1 MTWPTFHTE
10 HPIEELVV
18 KDGDMKLATMAF
30 GWTLGFS
37 YFVTWHAIRQTKRL
51 NAFTI
56 MVWGEILVC
65 AIFAIICWLYLCG
78 IIKYS
83 FWFYFI
89 ILTTWALQ
97 VQFLLQI
104 IVNRICILLSTPRQ
118 RFWLKFIIA
127 AWITSINISVY
138 CIWVPAKLQI
148 SRRYHDINL
157 WWDRIEKCLYLVT
170 DAILNYMFIRSIKQ
184 RLLKVGLKKYDKLVK
199 FNEKIIGVSL
209 AMDVLIITMM
219 SHPNDFVYM
228 QFHPVA
234 YMVKLEIE
242 MCMSK
247 LMIKVAT
254 GTGIMV
260 YEGEVL
266 DASASKSSKERGEQH
281 TNQYARTGNSVNI
294 RVATHT
300 ITHTDHPENDQG
312 NNDLESR
319 IEIDDTKAR
328 RVSTL
333 RAPIANRQPAIEWE
347 NRGCPAPIEL
357 EVYNTDSKNR
367 DYDSDDR
374 SNTSKR
380 PPSWTDEPSYT
391 PNSAKQLSES
401 TIAIKDPD
409 ADLERGDTC
418 SDDEDLDATGGVTM
432 SYLGAFPRLDQS

>member
-1 MTWPTFHTE
+1 MSWPTFHTE
-10 HPIEELVV
+10 KPIKELLV
-18 KDGDMKLATMAF
+18 KDSDMKLATLAF

-78 IIKYS
+78 VIKYS

-104 IVNRICILLSTPRQ
+104 IVNRICILLSTPEQ

-127 AWITSINISVY
+127 AWITAINISVY

-148 SRRYHDINL
+148 SERYHDINV
-157 WWDRIEKCLYLVT
+157 WWDRTEKCLYLVT

-199 FNEKIIGVSL
+199 FNEKIIAVSL

-260 YEGEVL
+260 YEG
-266 DASASKSSKERGEQH
+266 DALEPSTSKSSKDREAH
-281 TNQYARTGNSVNI
+281 TNQFSRTGQSVNI

-300 ITHTDHPENDQG
+300 ITHTDQSENDRA
-312 NNDLESR
+312 NDDLELGA
-319 IEIDDTKAR
+319 DTQAR
-328 RVSTL
+328 RMSVARS
-333 RAPIANRQPAIEWE
+333 PITNRQQTIDWSDRPRPE
-347 NRGCPAPIEL
+347 PIEL
-357 EVYNTDSKNR
+357 EVYSPDSKTR

-380 PPSWTDEPSYT
+380 PSSWIEEPSYT
-391 PNSAKQLSES
+391 PSSGKQLSGS
-401 TIAIKDPD
+401 TITIKDPD
-409 ADLERGDTC
+409 VDIERGDAG
-418 SDDEDLDATGGVTM
+418 SDEDEIEPTGGVTM
-432 SYLGAFPRLDQS
+432 TYLGAFPKLDRT

>member
-10 HPIEELVV
+10 EPIKELVV
-18 KDGDMKLATMAF
+18 KDADMKLATLAF

-51 NAFTI
+51 NAFTV

-78 IIKYS
+78 VIKYS
-83 FWFYFI
+83 FWFYFT

-104 IVNRICILLSTPRQ
+104 IVNRICILLSTPEQ
-118 RFWLKFIIA
+118 RFWLKFTIA
-127 AWITSINISVY
+127 VWITAINISVY

-148 SRRYHDINL
+148 SQRYHDINV
-157 WWDRIEKCLYLVT
+157 WWDRTEKCLYLVT

-199 FNEKIIGVSL
+199 FNEKIIAVSL

-260 YEGEVL
+260 YEGEAL
-266 DASASKSSKERGEQH
+266 DPSTSKSSKERGEQN
-281 TNQYARTGNSVNI
+281 TNQFVRTGQSVNI
-294 RVATHT
+294 QVATHT
-300 ITHTDHPENDQG
+300 VTHTDQSENG
-312 NNDLESR
+312 RVNNDVEPGVDRQAHRMSV
-319 IEIDDTKAR
+319 T
-328 RVSTL
+328 
-333 RAPIANRQPAIEWE
+333 RAPAVNRHPTINWTDR
-347 NRGCPAPIEL
+347 NRSEPIEL
-357 EVYNTDSKNR
+357 EVYSPDSKNR

-380 PPSWTDEPSYT
+380 PRSWIEEPSYT
-391 PNSAKQLSES
+391 PSSGKQLSGS
-401 TIAIKDPD
+401 TITIKDPD
-409 ADLERGDTC
+409 VDIERGDTG
-418 SDDEDLDATGGVTM
+418 SDEDDIEPTGGVTM
-432 SYLGAFPRLDQS
+432 TYLGAFPNLNKT

>member
-1 MTWPTFHTE
+1 MSWPTFRTE
-10 HPIEELVV
+10 YPLRN
-18 KDGDMKLATMAF
+18 MKLATLSF
-30 GWTLGFS
+30 GWTIGFG

-51 NAFTI
+51 NAFTVMI
-56 MVWGEILVC
+56 WGEILVC
-65 AIFAIICWLYLCG
+65 LIFAIICWLYLCG

-104 IVNRICILLSTPRQ
+104 IVNRICILLSTPRE
-118 RFWLKFIIA
+118 RFWLKFIVA
-127 AWITSINISVY
+127 AWITAINISVY

-148 SRRYHDINL
+148 SERFHDINL

-170 DAILNYMFIRSIKQ
+170 DGILNWMFIRSIKS

-199 FNEKIIGVSL
+199 FNEKIIAVSL

-234 YMVKLEIE
+234 YIVKLEIE

-254 GTGIMV
+254 GTGITI
-260 YEGEVL
+260 YEGEAL
-266 DASASKSSKERGEQH
+266 EGSRSKSSKEREQN
-281 TNQYARTGNSVNI
+281 TNQFTRTGNSVNI

-300 ITHTDHPENDQG
+300 VTHTDQHENDRG
-312 NNDLESR
+312 NNELESR
-319 IEIDDTKAR
+319 IEFADSKGHR
-328 RVSTL
+328 LSTL
-333 RAPIANRQPAIEWE
+333 RAPMANRQATIEWE
-347 NRGCPAPIEL
+347 NRDRSEPIEL
-357 EVYNTDSKNR
+357 EVYGADMKTR
-367 DYDSDDR
+367 DDDSDDR

-380 PPSWTDEPSYT
+380 PRSWLEESTYT
-391 PNSAKQLSES
+391 PNSAQQLSKS

-409 ADLERGDTC
+409 ADLERGDAF
-418 SDDEDLDATGGVTM
+418 SDDDDAEATGGVTM
-432 SYLGAFPRLDQS
+432 TYLGAFPKLDRT

>member
-1 MTWPTFHTE
+1 MTWPTFETE
-10 HPIEELVV
+10 KPIEELVV
-18 KDGDMKLATMAF
+18 KDADMKLATLAF
-30 GWTLGFS
+30 GWTIGFG

-51 NAFTI
+51 NAFTVMI
-56 MVWGEILVC
+56 WGEILVC

-104 IVNRICILLSTPRQ
+104 IVNRICILLSTPRE
-118 RFWLKFIIA
+118 RFWLKFIVA
-127 AWITSINISVY
+127 AWITAINISVY

-148 SRRYHDINL
+148 NKQYHDINI
-157 WWDRIEKCLYLVT
+157 WWDRTEKCLYLVT
-170 DAILNYMFIRSIKQ
+170 DGILNWMFIRSIKQ

-199 FNEKIIGVSL
+199 FNEKIIAVSL

-234 YMVKLEIE
+234 YIVKLEIE

-254 GTGIMV
+254 GTGITI
-260 YEGEVL
+260 YEGEAL
-266 DASASKSSKERGEQH
+266 EPSRSKSSKDREQN
-281 TNQYARTGNSVNI
+281 TGQFTRTGNSVNI

-300 ITHTDHPENDQG
+300 VTHTDHENERG
-312 NNDLESR
+312 NHGIESR
-319 IEIDDTKAR
+319 VEFDDPKVR
-328 RVSTL
+328 RLSL
-333 RAPIANRQPAIEWE
+333 PRSPANRQPGYDWG
-347 NRGCPAPIEL
+347 NRNRTEPIEL
-357 EVYNTDSKNR
+357 EVYSPDPKSR

-380 PPSWTDEPSYT
+380 PGSWIEEPTYT
-391 PNSAKQLSES
+391 PNTAKQLSES
-401 TIAIKDPD
+401 SIAIKDSD
-409 ADLERGDTC
+409 ADLERGDAF
-418 SDDEDLDATGGVTM
+418 SEDDDGDATGGVTM
-432 SYLGAFPRLDQS
+432 TYLGAFPKLDKT